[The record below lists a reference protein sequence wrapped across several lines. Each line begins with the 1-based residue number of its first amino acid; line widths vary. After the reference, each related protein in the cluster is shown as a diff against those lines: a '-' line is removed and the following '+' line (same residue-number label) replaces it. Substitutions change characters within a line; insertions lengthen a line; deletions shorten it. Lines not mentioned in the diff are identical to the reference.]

1 MDGIIDHSRFLQ
13 KQNIEITV
21 KPEFVNK
28 MLANIDE
35 LKLPSQINSQEDLK
49 KKHDRIWIVF
59 WNFDLLKNRVKEKF
73 LNWKNG
79 LSLIWNFRNFI
90 KNYAINHRWLKFQG
104 LNQEGLEKLG
114 IGRIFFPVEFREP
127 NQV

>member
-73 LNWKNG
+73 LN
-79 LSLIWNFRNFI
+79 
-90 KNYAINHRWLKFQG
+90 
-104 LNQEGLEKLG
+104 
-114 IGRIFFPVEFREP
+114 
-127 NQV
+127 